1 MNSKSNWL
9 LIVTIVMTLTMLF
22 VCLFVMCISIHEM
35 IFFPPRFCLS
45 LSKQQHLVCC
55 VSVCVAHCCI
65 LASCSVGGLFLDP
78 IMLRYCLDRL
88 LTLSMIIFGTVHQVI
103 LLALNLTFKFFISP
117 LVIWLYK
124 LTYMSFLNKQ
134 SVSSQKGSG
143 LQKRFCCGY
152 GAMFLYVPT
161 LKFLVRC

>member
-1 MNSKSNWL
+1 
-9 LIVTIVMTLTMLF
+9 
-22 VCLFVMCISIHEM
+22 MCISIHEM

-78 IMLRYCLDRL
+78 ITLRYCLARL
-88 LTLSMIIFGTVHQVI
+88 LALSMIIFGTVHQVI
-103 LLALNLTFKFFISP
+103 LLALNLTFKFFMSL
-117 LVIWLYK
+117 LVIWPYK
-124 LTYMSFLNKQ
+124 LNMQ

-143 LQKRFCCGY
+143 LQKRFCCDLC
-152 GAMFLYVPT
+152 AHTKIPCEM
-161 LKFLVRC
+161 LVWNPKLCNLCVGFKCPLEVSHK